1 MGEVKKLGKR
11 DKYIDWLTTAIF
23 LLVPIVL
30 VFQENILQIV
40 PKELLGA
47 VSIIFA
53 LLSQFG
59 TEGRV
64 QSVKNKYRQI
74 ENWTVND
81 ILILEELKNKKLM
94 TQEQFSK
101 KKDEL
106 LGITKLSLLE
116 SIKGS

>member
-1 MGEVKKLGKR
+1 MKKLGKR
-11 DKYIDWLTTAIF
+11 DKYIDWLTTVILF
-23 LLVPIVL
+23 LVPILL
-30 VFQENILQIV
+30 VFQDSILQLV

-81 ILILEELKNKKLM
+81 VLVLEELKNKKLI
-94 TQEQFSK
+94 TKEQFMA
-101 KKDEL
+101 KKDAL
-106 LGITKLSLLE
+106 LGITKVSFIE